1 MKGNLL
7 VIAAPSGAGK
17 TSLVQELLRA
27 DSKLRVSISHTTRA
41 ARPGE
46 VNGQHYHFTN
56 TEYFQAMLSQQAFFE
71 SALVHGNYYGT
82 SRARVMAELEAEN
95 DVILEIDWQGAQQ
108 IRAAFPQVRS
118 IFILPPSKQTLLTRL
133 RNRGQDSEAVIAKR
147 VANAREEMSH
157 AHEFDYIVVNDRF
170 DQALQELSTIIA
182 ACRLSS
188 AIQQQRHAGLIAK
201 LLDAN

>member
-17 TSLVQELLRA
+17 TSLVHELLRA
-27 DSKLRVSISHTTRA
+27 DAKLRVSISHTTRVP
-41 ARPGE
+41 RPGE
-46 VNGQHYHFTN
+46 LNGLHYHFTDPLH
-56 TEYFQAMLSQQAFFE
+56 FQAMLANAAFLE

-82 SRARVMAELEAEN
+82 SHARVMAELEAEN
-95 DVILEIDWQGAQQ
+95 DVILEIDWQGARQ
-108 IRAAFPQVRS
+108 IRAVFPQVRS
-118 IFILPPSKQTLLTRL
+118 IFILPPSKETLLIRL

-147 VANAREEMSH
+147 VANACEEMSH
-157 AHEFDYIVVNDRF
+157 CDEFDYIVINDRF
-170 DQALQELSTIIA
+170 DQALLELTTIIQ

-201 LLDAN
+201 LLA

>member
-17 TSLVQELLRA
+17 TSLVRELLRA
-27 DSKLRVSISHTTRA
+27 DAKLRVSISHTTRA

-46 VNGQHYHFTN
+46 VNGQDYHFTDVAH
-56 TEYFQAMLSQQAFFE
+56 FQNMLHEAAFFE

-95 DVILEIDWQGAQQ
+95 DVILEIDWQGARQ
-108 IRAAFPQVRS
+108 IRAVFPQVRS
-118 IFILPPSKQTLLTRL
+118 IFILPPSKETLLTRL
-133 RNRGQDSEAVIAKR
+133 RNRGQDSEAVITKR

-157 AHEFDYIVVNDRF
+157 CDEFDYIVVNDRF
-170 DQALQELSTIIA
+170 DQALLELNTIIQ

-188 AIQQQRHAGLIAK
+188 AIQQQRHSDLLGK
-201 LLDAN
+201 LLG

>member
-27 DSKLRVSISHTTRA
+27 DASLRVSISHTTRA

-46 VNGQHYHFTN
+46 INGQHYHFTN
-56 TEYFQAMLSQQAFFE
+56 TEHFQAMLSEQAFFE

-82 SRARVMAELEAEN
+82 SRARVMAELAAEN

-133 RNRGQDSEAVIAKR
+133 RNRGQDSETVIAKR

-170 DQALQELSTIIA
+170 DQALLELSTIIA

>member
-27 DSKLRVSISHTTRA
+27 DVKLRVSISHTTRA

-46 VNGQHYHFTN
+46 QNGKHYHFTN
-56 TEYFQAMLSQQAFFE
+56 VDHFQKMLAEDAFFE
-71 SALVHGNYYGT
+71 SALVHSNYYGT
-82 SRARVMAELEAEN
+82 SHARVMEELEAEN
-95 DVILEIDWQGAQQ
+95 DVILEIDWQGARQ
-108 IRAAFPQVRS
+108 IRSVFPQVRS

-147 VANAREEMSH
+147 VANACEEMSH
-157 AHEFDYIVVNDRF
+157 CGEFDYIVVNDRF
-170 DQALQELSTIIA
+170 DQALLELTTIIH

-188 AIQQQRHAGLIAK
+188 AIQQQRHAGLSAT
-201 LLDAN
+201 LLA